1 MTWGDKHEKGCK
13 SETEPCQFS
22 HPPVCPK
29 SLDLE
34 CLDWRC
40 EKLHTRKCKRPRKRV
55 ERDNPRTR
63 PGPAAGGR
71 PPTDRRRSTTR
82 PDQPPRHDRG
92 PWRGPRPGGDIPV
105 WTAGNPGQNPD
116 LGMMGLRQLLEAQ
129 QQGMMKM
136 FREQMLLQQQETQ
149 RLRGD
154 VMRMVGGQ
162 GGAVMGGGMGMVG
175 GGINRPLF

>member
-63 PGPAAGGR
+63 PGGSA
-71 PPTDRRRSTTR
+71 PTDRRRSTTR

-92 PWRGPRPGGDIPV
+92 PWRGPRPGDVPV

-116 LGMMGLRQLLEAQ
+116 LGMTGLRQILEAQ

-154 VMRMVGGQ
+154 VMRIVGGQ
-162 GGAVMGGGMGMVG
+162 GGAGMGMLG
-175 GGINRPLF
+175 GGINRRPLF